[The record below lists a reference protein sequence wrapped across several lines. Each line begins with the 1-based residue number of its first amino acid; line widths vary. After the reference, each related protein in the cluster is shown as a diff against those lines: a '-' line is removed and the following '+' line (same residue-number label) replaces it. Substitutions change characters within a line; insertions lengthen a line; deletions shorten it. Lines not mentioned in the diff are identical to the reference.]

1 MRSEDATNLE
11 EGCAVEWL
19 KSLLRDTWGGRL
31 ARRWLGRT
39 EVNLG
44 QPQDQNSRYDEQT
57 VEVMRRTLRRD
68 SGCVDIGAH
77 KGKILQHMLALAPD
91 GIHHAFEALPHL
103 ANRLK
108 EQFPGVHVH
117 QLAVSDRSGHAEFQ
131 YVENAPAYS
140 GLRRR
145 IYDRPD
151 PRITTIQVETQTLDD
166 VIPLGEAVAFVKLDI
181 EGGEYH
187 ALRGAMNTIQRWR
200 PVIVFEAGSK
210 STGQYGVTPDEVY
223 SLITETFGYELSTM
237 SRWLGG
243 APAYRRGEFRL
254 NWESGPDYYFI
265 ATTTKAV
272 RAVA

>member
-1 MRSEDATNLE
+1 VL
-11 EGCAVEWL
+11 VEWL
-19 KSLLRDTWGGRL
+19 KSLLRDTWAERL

-39 EVNLG
+39 KVNPDQL
-44 QPQDQNSRYDEQT
+44 QDQNSTYDQQT
-57 VEVMRRTLRRD
+57 VEVMKRTLRGD

-77 KGKILQHMLALAPD
+77 KGKLLQHMVALAPD

-151 PRITTIQVETQTLDD
+151 PLITTIQVETQTLDE
-166 VIPLGEAVAFVKLDI
+166 VIPPGEAVALVKLDI

-223 SLITETFGYELSTM
+223 SLMTETFGYELSTM

-254 NWESGPDYYFI
+254 NWENGPDYYFI
-265 ATTTKAV
+265 ATTTKA
-272 RAVA
+272 AGQSA